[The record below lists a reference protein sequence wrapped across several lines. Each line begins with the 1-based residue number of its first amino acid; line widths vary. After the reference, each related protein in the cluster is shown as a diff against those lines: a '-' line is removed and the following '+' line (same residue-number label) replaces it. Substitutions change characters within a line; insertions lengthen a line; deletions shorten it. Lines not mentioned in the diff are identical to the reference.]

1 MSKRSELEALGLA
14 PDQAVEVERWHRDEC
29 GMAVTR
35 LLDYLLRG
43 DRKSLRTRLLGV
55 AFGFG
60 LDRLHGYA
68 TQATAAR
75 AEGVTQQAIAD
86 AAKKALRALEG

>member
-1 MSKRSELEALGLA
+1 MTTDELQSLGLDA
-14 PDQAVEVERWHRDEC
+14 DQAAQVRQWHRDEC

-60 LDRLHGYA
+60 LDKLHGYA